1 MKRRMSITLLLLGLG
16 TGTVSEVTAQPM
28 LLQIRKEDSHIGFS
42 ITKWGV
48 FKEEGRFR
56 DFDGIIEFDP
66 LNVGATKVQV
76 VINCSSID
84 SRDEGRDRALR
95 SEDFF
100 HVARYP
106 TMRFTSLNVKAKNK
120 DTLLVEGDL
129 TIRDVTKRI
138 TMPVRIAGVSRI
150 GGTLGTLVGFE
161 AEFVVNR
168 EDFHVGEG
176 WPIIDTDARIHLLI
190 GAGSQHTAK
199 R

>member
-1 MKRRMSITLLLLGLG
+1 MKRRMFFALLVLCVGAG
-16 TGTVSEVTAQPM
+16 TANELAAQPM

-56 DFDGIIEFDP
+56 DFDGTIEFNP
-66 LNVGATKVQV
+66 LNVEATKFQV

-84 SRDEGRDRALR
+84 SRDEGRDRSLR

-100 HVARYP
+100 HVTRYP
-106 TMRFTSLNVKAKNK
+106 TMKFTSLNVKAKNR

-150 GGTLGTLVGFE
+150 GGKLGTLVGFE
-161 AEFVVNR
+161 SEFVVNR

-176 WPIIDTDARIHLLI
+176 WPIIDRDAHIHLLI
-190 GAGSQHTAK
+190 GAGSQPTAS